1 MAKKVKETLEKDQVV
16 EVVEPDT
23 EKTSTNEKEK
33 VSKKSNKVESKQS
46 NKKASTSKKKGNE
59 KKGGVGKM
67 IKESVSEIKKVNWPT
82 FGKVVKQ
89 TGMVIT
95 VVLICTLILFGMDR
109 LLSWI
114 FSLLT

>member
-1 MAKKVKETLEKDQVV
+1 MAKKVKETLEKEQVV

-33 VSKKSNKVESKQS
+33 VSKKSKKVENKQS
-46 NKKASTSKKKGNE
+46 DKKATSKKNKKE

-109 LLSWI
+109 LLSWV

>member
-33 VSKKSNKVESKQS
+33 VSKKSKKVENKQS
-46 NKKASTSKKKGNE
+46 DKKSTSKKNKKE
-59 KKGGVGKM
+59 KKGGLGKM
-67 IKESVSEIKKVNWPT
+67 IKESVSEVKKVSWPT
-82 FGKVVKQ
+82 FGKVAKQ

-95 VVLICTLILFGMDR
+95 VVLVCTLILFGMDR
-109 LLSWI
+109 LLSWV

>member
-1 MAKKVKETLEKDQVV
+1 
-16 EVVEPDT
+16 
-23 EKTSTNEKEK
+23 
-33 VSKKSNKVESKQS
+33 
-46 NKKASTSKKKGNE
+46 
-59 KKGGVGKM
+59 M

-109 LLSWI
+109 LLSWV